1 MNLYRTQLFPFCMV
15 RLLLLSAS
23 SAEKKKIEEIDTG
36 TMEWAT
42 LITGSKFSGKEDF
55 AKAAEDHIVLKD
67 YNDPVWF
74 RSIKIRP
81 LHTNGPIECYIG

>member
-1 MNLYRTQLFPFCMV
+1 MKLFRTQLFPFSMV
-15 RLLLLSAS
+15 RVLLLSAS

-55 AKAAEDHIVLKD
+55 AKAAEDHIVIQD
-67 YNDPVWF
+67 YDDPLWF
-74 RSIKIRP
+74 SSIKIRP
-81 LHTNGPIECYIG
+81 FSTDGPIE